1 MTSQLMQSAAYPCRE
16 QDARSVLEPEA
27 VSVPETCRI
36 TGLGRSTI
44 YQMIGDGRLPSIKV
58 GKRRLVRTSTA
69 RRLIADREMVG
80 INCGA

>member
-1 MTSQLMQSAAYPCRE
+1 MKSQLLNGSA
-16 QDARSVLEPEA
+16 VVVEPEA
-27 VSVPETCRI
+27 VSIPETCRI

-44 YQMIGDGRLPSIKV
+44 YQMISDGTLPSIKI

-80 INCGA
+80 IDSGA